1 NAQVTGVKAIR
12 PSTLV
17 NSFKSGGAIF
27 TAITTAAALLALIIG
42 GLSVVNTM
50 FMAVAERVREIGL
63 KKAVGATTID
73 VMGEFLLEATLIGLI
88 GGLLGYGIGAAIT
101 IVVNATTPAGQ
112 STLFL
117 ITPNLTI
124 LAIGFATAL
133 GAVAGVLPAWRA
145 ARMDPVIALRT
156 DLMANVRLV
165 ELTKYYKRGSETI
178 KALDGVTLDIEKG
191 EFVAVVGRS
200 GSGKTTML
208 DLLGLLLK
216 PTSGSLFIDDVD
228 TAKLNDRE
236 RAHMRAR
243 RVGFV
248 FQEYNLL
255 SGLNVLENVMLPLRY
270 VKDGKNGRGR
280 PVELIDRVG
289 LSDRVKHRPSELSG
303 GQMQRVAIARSMVNS
318 PSLILLDE
326 PTGAVDTETAQQ
338 PADLLKRL
346 NHEEKGTIAPPTPD
360 LAPADQAKRQ
370 IRLKDGRVLADQRVG
385 AGAPA

>member
-1 NAQVTGVKAIR
+1 
-12 PSTLV
+12 
-17 NSFKSGGAIF
+17 
-27 TAITTAAALLALIIG
+27 
-42 GLSVVNTM
+42 
-50 FMAVAERVREIGL
+50 
-63 KKAVGATTID
+63 
-73 VMGEFLLEATLIGLI
+73 
-88 GGLLGYGIGAAIT
+88 
-101 IVVNATTPAGQ
+101 
-112 STLFL
+112 
-117 ITPNLTI
+117 
-124 LAIGFATAL
+124 
-133 GAVAGVLPAWRA
+133 
-145 ARMDPVIALRT
+145 
-156 DLMANVRLV
+156 MANVRLV
-165 ELTKYYKRGSETI
+165 GLSKNYKRGAEVI

-228 TAKLNDRE
+228 TARLNDRE

-270 VKDGKNGRGR
+270 VKDGKNGRQR
-280 PVELIDRVG
+280 AVELIERVG

-338 PADLLKRL
+338 LVDLLKQL
-346 NHEEKGTIAPPTPD
+346 NQEEGVTIVLVTHD
-360 LAPADQAKRQ
+360 LDLADQAKRQ
-370 IRLKDGRVLADQRVG
+370 IRLKDGKVLSDQRVG